1 MKKKKVWTHKKHTG
15 TFIGG
20 YKYLNPNERV
30 FTLFNGK
37 RMISFESP
45 NQAKALG
52 WKAE

>member
-1 MKKKKVWTHKKHTG
+1 MKKKVWNNKKHG
-15 TFIGG
+15 KGFVGK

-37 RMISFESP
+37 RMFTFESW
-45 NQAKALG
+45 QMAKLLN